1 MSSNNHYESA
11 NNKYMKN
18 YNKNVASTFLEYLDA
33 NNLYGWAMCKKLPN
47 GKFRWAKKLPIYT
60 EHATKMYDEN
70 SEYSVILELDVE
82 YPVMTHIK
90 HKDLPILPQR
100 KKVNKVHKFVTTLDD
115 KEKYVIHIAALK
127 QALNHGLKLKKVHRV
142 IEFKQEEWLKPYI
155 DKNTDLR
162 KDAKNELEKD
172 FFKLMNNSVF
182 RKTMENVKNHRD
194 IKLVTTNK
202 K

>member
-1 MSSNNHYESA
+1 MS
-11 NNKYMKN
+11 
-18 YNKNVASTFLEYLDA
+18 
-33 NNLYGWAMCKKLPN
+33 
-47 GKFRWAKKLPIYT
+47 KKLPIGKFRCADKLSIYT
-60 EHATKMYDEN
+60 EQAIKMYDEN
-70 SEYSVILELDVE
+70 NDYGAVPEVDIY
-82 YPVMTHIK
+82 YPLMMRTK
-90 HKDLPILPQR
+90 HKDLLFLPQR
-100 KKVNKVHKFVTTLDD
+100 KKIDKVHKLVTTFDD
-115 KEKYVIHIAALK
+115 KKKKKKYVIHVAALE